1 MQYFLSKEKKEIIL
15 NMYYVSNC
23 ESEGAFTQATIGA
36 VKGQDISHHLAKEQ
50 EEDQGTVEAV
60 KNSKFLPRWVQV
72 GKGVRLC
79 QETALVQTTKFLP
92 PKWERVGFPP
102 LLSNQVNKIS
112 RIKLAIKESFKGI

>member
-50 EEDQGTVEAV
+50 EEENQGTRGSNKQFKVSTLLGA
-60 KNSKFLPRWVQV
+60 S
-72 GKGVRLC
+72 
-79 QETALVQTTKFLP
+79 
-92 PKWERVGFPP
+92 WEGDSTMSRNGSG
-102 LLSNQVNKIS
+102 SNHEIS
-112 RIKLAIKESFKGI
+112 PS